1 MLNLGTIKMPYVGI
15 FGLENLRTIV
25 IFEISNLKFVK
36 HESLTHTMDFGI
48 GNAFSKGLGSA
59 FSEGPGVC
67 FVKYAEFDN
76 NVLDW
81 LNKRDFTLMST

>member
-1 MLNLGTIKMPYVGI
+1 MKMLNLGTIKMPYVGI

-36 HESLTHTMDFGI
+36 HESFTHTMDFGI

-59 FSEGPGVC
+59 FSEGPGPGPGLLC
-67 FVKYAEFDN
+67 KEC
-76 NVLDW
+76 
-81 LNKRDFTLMST
+81 RI